1 LRPKTRTEMI
11 DGMPVLI
18 KGSDT
23 RFTHRANKPLPR
35 KTRVDK
41 KWLGVK
47 VPKMELMTLRK
58 QQRDALGHYMAL
70 GMDTSKK
77 TEAGVAAGW
86 SASCAAQNLNRVLAK
101 PFVQQMMVEALE
113 KHGVTLDR
121 FAEVIADGLDA
132 RHPMA
137 APDENGDRPKDFHAI
152 HKFAVTGLEL
162 NDAFPAKKSQ
172 LDVNKR
178 VVTINLTS
186 DDHAAFDKFQRMRK
200 EKQDAQIDPTSVPGA

>member
-1 LRPKTRTEMI
+1 LPPKTRTEVI
-11 DGMPVLI
+11 DGIPVLI

-35 KTRVDK
+35 ATRVAK

-70 GMDTSKK
+70 GMDPMKK
-77 TEAGVAAGW
+77 REAAIAAGYKNG
-86 SASCAAQNLNRVLAK
+86 SSTTQAIDRILAK
-101 PFVQQMMVEALE
+101 PFVQTMIVQALE
-113 KHGVTLDR
+113 KEGVNDEKI
-121 FAEVIADGLDA
+121 AQVISEGLEA
-132 RHPMA
+132 IHPMA
-137 APDENGDRPKDFHAI
+137 RGKRKDFHAI
-152 HKFAVTGLEL
+152 HKFAVTALEL
-162 NDAFPAKKSQ
+162 KDAFPAKKTQ

-200 EKQDAQIDPTSVPGA
+200 EKQDAQADPTSVPGA